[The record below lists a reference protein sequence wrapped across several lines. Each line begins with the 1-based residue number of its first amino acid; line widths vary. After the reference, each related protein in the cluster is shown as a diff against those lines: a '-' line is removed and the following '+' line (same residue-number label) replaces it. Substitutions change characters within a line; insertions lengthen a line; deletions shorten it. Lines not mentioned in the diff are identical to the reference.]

1 MPFSSSICLTNIGT
15 LPLGSNVNIYSNANN
30 YSPAFQT
37 NVSLSSL
44 TSNCPYILTNIPDGT
59 TEIKFEDTVS
69 HCCYNLII
77 SPNNLCD
84 LFDIQISGF
93 SATTISQIVAGQLIS
108 SVGANITD
116 YVIDWYGPDNNT
128 TVEFTSGF
136 GTEFTNVAYQQ
147 THPFTRMSLPGYY
160 VPMIRQIRINGI
172 NYSIT
177 GGTGFVQA
185 NIDCLKNQTV
195 QVFPSNCVGNRQD
208 PNLPWGDYN
217 NFYFS
222 NGAAFNA
229 VPESLSLGFDLDINT
244 NYFAW
249 QFRPETVS
257 DTIKLRFVSDNYPL
271 PGIVLEY
278 WTVGDEYTETNF
290 TTQPKVMEVY
300 PSTFFKKITNLT
312 KFLRSETD
320 KIFIEITPN
329 PTISRTN
336 WELYFKCLDTFDCET
351 CVDTTSLPYKLVSN
365 SISFNELSCDLY
377 NFSAKISGCPC
388 SIIFNT
394 DLYRYVI
401 DGCGFQQ
408 INGPSLRGNI
418 CGDSSGIINWGGT
431 LYLNSVVCYLTPI
444 FNSNNDVCDPI
455 SGGVTTF
462 IKDNSG
468 VGGIGNIYMTF
479 ELLSDLEIY
488 YNSYLNNVVAYGLGT
503 PFNNTNLDYYRF
515 FYLDIVVVPSNDTF
529 RTCASDVSSI
539 QSYQIHTSSVVTTG
553 FTETVFW
560 MNVTMPTTTYN
571 MSFDSCDLGCVD
583 ATSGTTI
590 DINQNSLS
598 QLNQQNFISSISAK
612 RIEPFSKYFKV
623 AQANS
628 TQQPGTSGDIV
639 LNNVINETIPMSGS
653 TYTPIPSLSATTCDI
668 STYISENYMNP
679 LYPYT
684 AYRKSVGYYYARI
697 TISNTIDIVYN
708 SLATPLLVYSYNLT
722 TQTLDYIN
730 DSYFTGPNIILT
742 SSSFNNGNFIAVG
755 FKNNT
760 YCSQL
765 NNSPQM
771 SWYVN
776 TNTLLPTQTITSYE
790 ILCED
795 LDASNFI
802 HWKVTGINPNQTSI
816 TQNGTWT
823 SNTGLTVH
831 PTGYPSPS
839 GDRVNGWNGPC
850 PPSGTHNYRV
860 QVTARLSDNT
870 AIISNYLTFKST

>member
-37 NVSLSSL
+37 NISLSDL

-59 TEIKFEDTVS
+59 TQIKFEDTVS
-69 HCCYNLII
+69 HCCYNLIL

-93 SATTISQIVAGQLIS
+93 SSTTISQIIAGLLVG
-108 SVGANITD
+108 SVDANITD

-136 GTEFTNVAYQQ
+136 GTLFGPYDQ
-147 THPFTRMSLPGYY
+147 THPFNRMSLPGYY
-160 VPMIRQIRINGI
+160 APMIRQIRINGI

-185 NIDCLKNQTV
+185 NIDCLKNQIV
-195 QVFPSNCVGNRQD
+195 QVFPSNCVGNRQG
-208 PNLPWGDYN
+208 PNLNWGNYN

-222 NGAAFNA
+222 DGAAFNA

-249 QFRPETVS
+249 QFKAENVS

-290 TTQPKVMEVY
+290 TTQPKVMKVY
-300 PSTFFKKITNLT
+300 PQSFFKKITNLT
-312 KFLRSETD
+312 KFLRSEND

-329 PTISRTN
+329 ASISRTN
-336 WELYFKCLDTFDCET
+336 WELYFNCLDTFDCET
-351 CVDTTSLPYKLVSN
+351 CLDTTSLPYKLM
-365 SISFNELSCDLY
+365 SISVSFNEGSCGIY
-377 NFSAKISGCPC
+377 EFSAAVSGCTC
-388 SIIFNT
+388 NSIFNT
-394 DLYRYVI
+394 DLYRYI
-401 DGCGFQQ
+401 IEGSGLQQ
-408 INGPSLRGNI
+408 INGPSLNGNI
-418 CGDSSGIINWGGT
+418 CSTNSLGTIVWGGT
-431 LYLNSVVCYLTPI
+431 VFRSAIVCYLYPI
-444 FNSNNDVCDPI
+444 YPVRYVCDPTP
-455 SGGVTTF
+455 GGVTTF
-462 IKDNSG
+462 VKNNSG

-479 ELLSDLEIY
+479 ELLSDLEVY
-488 YNSYLNNVVAYGLGT
+488 FNSYQNNVVAQGLGT
-503 PFNNTNLDYYRF
+503 PFDNTNINYYRY
-515 FYLDIVVVPSNDTF
+515 FYLDVPVIPSNDTF
-529 RTCASDVSSI
+529 RTCASDANLV

-571 MSFDSCDLGCVD
+571 MNFDSCDLGCVNS
-583 ATSGTTI
+583 ASGATI

-598 QLNQQNFISSISAK
+598 QFNQQNFTSSISAK
-612 RIEPFSKYFKV
+612 KLEPFSGYFTV
-623 AQANS
+623 SQVNS
-628 TQQPGTSGDIV
+628 TNTPATSGSIW
-639 LNNVINETIPMSGS
+639 LNNVINETIPTSGN
-653 TYTPIPSLSATTCDI
+653 TYTPIPSLSATTCDL
-668 STYISENYMNP
+668 SSYTSEYYPIP
-679 LYPYT
+679 LYPYMV
-684 AYRKSVGYYYARI
+684 YKKSSGAYYARI

-708 SLATPLLVYSYNLT
+708 SSNPPVLVYSYNLT

-730 DSYFTGPNIILT
+730 NSYFTGPNIILT

-771 SWYVN
+771 SWNVN
-776 TNTLLPTQTITSYE
+776 TETLLPTQTITSYE

-816 TQNGTWT
+816 TQNGTWV
-823 SNTGLTVH
+823 SNPSLVIH
-831 PTGYPSPS
+831 PTGYPS

-860 QVTARLSDNT
+860 QVTARLSDNSS
-870 AIISNYLTFKST
+870 IISNYLTFKST